1 MRTIQQL
8 TERVRRAP
16 ARSWRPQRIA
26 AHCVTAVSTFV
37 LVASVGLPALRVYAD
52 AVATSIAGQPGDG
65 PLVDNILATSAQFW
79 NPAAV
84 LTTSDGTIYI
94 ADKNHN
100 EIRSIASDGI
110 IRAAFGNGVAT
121 CATGDTQTGVYNP
134 TSLAKDEHD
143 NIFIATGCGEI
154 LEFTP
159 GDATATVV
167 AGKFDGSGNPN
178 PVTHDGMLA
187 RDVTMQPSSLTYD
200 TMSGTVYFYD
210 GATQRILSLNSGLV
224 SIVAGTGTSGF
235 SGDGG
240 QATAAQF
247 SFVGGL
253 LFANGNL
260 YVSDGGNCRVRMI
273 GTDGVISTIIG
284 DGTCQD
290 QNDNGPGVSA
300 SMQYPGPLAMDA
312 NEMLYVAGSNSGS
325 IYAYDTQAKNIMP
338 VIGIISNDSGLAI
351 EPSGNLLAL
360 HSGVNQQLYRVTGL
374 PTPTPPADGKQHGR
388 VTSVSW
394 SVGPTTALWTMDV
407 TVKTTGVLCPGVVVV
422 NVGGWQKRAS
432 VCTAGQS
439 TTARTTSFTWKVFND
454 KHVFQPGSTPA
465 VTAFVVR
472 SDAARYGGDSTTLA
486 VPVAPTL
493 VGVGDSYV
501 SGHNQTA
508 DDIFC
513 IRDDNLPAD
522 DTTCGLHANDPA
534 FSWVTRLAA
543 KLGNNIP
550 AVWQYDYDDSH
561 LLARSG
567 ATTADLFHQGQVAG
581 MVSFLQAHQ
590 NTWNVVVLSG
600 GANDIDFGGA
610 LKAFYVANAGD
621 LQTFARPWSVLL
633 RTQCPDSDTLYKLL
647 FGNGDPNGPT
657 PASVTIQSNLQTII
671 DAGRSAASSTRF
683 INMLYPNVV
692 KSTNVCGMDA
702 YDGSTVF
709 WHGSNSVV
717 KGLND
722 IHRNLAGP
730 GILTLDA
737 AGGFG
742 DNPLP
747 KLQLIRFYGY
757 PHPNDAGQSKLAA
770 MAFKSLKQ

>member
-1 MRTIQQL
+1 M
-8 TERVRRAP
+8 
-16 ARSWRPQRIA
+16 
-26 AHCVTAVSTFV
+26 TAISTFV
-37 LVASVGLPALRVYAD
+37 LVASVGLPALHVYAD

-79 NPAAV
+79 NPSDV

-100 EIRSIASDGI
+100 EVRSIASDGI
-110 IRAAFGNGVAT
+110 IRAAFGNGVAA
-121 CATGDTQTGVYNP
+121 CGTGNTQTGVYNP

-159 GDATATVV
+159 GDTTATVV

-210 GATQRILSLNSGLV
+210 GATQRILSLNSDLV
-224 SIVAGTGTSGF
+224 SIVAGTGTAGF

-240 QATAAQF
+240 QATAAQL

-260 YVSDGGNCRVRMI
+260 YVSDSGNCRVRVI

-300 SMQYPGPLAMDA
+300 SMQFPGPLAMDA
-312 NEMLYVAGSNSGS
+312 NEMLYVAGANSGS

-338 VIGIISNDSGLAI
+338 VIGIISNDTGLAI

-360 HSGVNQQLYRVTGL
+360 HSGVNQQLYRITGL

-432 VCTAGQS
+432 VCTDGQS
-439 TTARTTSFTWKVFND
+439 TGARTTTFKWKVFND

-465 VTAFVVR
+465 VTAFVAR

-508 DDIFC
+508 DDVLC
-513 IRDDNLPAD
+513 KRPDNLPAD

-550 AVWQYDYDDSH
+550 AVWQYDYDDAH

-567 ATTADLFHQGQVAG
+567 ATTAEIFTRLQAAG

-590 NTWNVVVLSG
+590 NTWNVVVFSG

-610 LKAFYVANAGD
+610 LKTYYNNAFGLNGETV
-621 LQTFARPWSVLL
+621 TPWNV
-633 RTQCPDSDTLYKLL
+633 TNQGECPDSTLLYNRLSSSL
-647 FGNGDPNGPT
+647 PDGQDA
-657 PASVTIQSNLQTII
+657 PAVTIQQNLQTLISQ
-671 DAGRSAASSTRF
+671 GKAAAPSTRF
-683 INMLYPNVV
+683 INMLYPYVV
-692 KSTNVCGMDA
+692 KSTNVCSADVTL
-702 YDGSTVF
+702 DSTVIF
-709 WHGSNSVV
+709 RGSASVV
-717 KGLND
+717 NALND
-722 IHRNLAGP
+722 IHRSLAGP
-730 GILTLDA
+730 GVLTLDA
-737 AGGFG
+737 AAGFS

-757 PHPNDAGQSKLAA
+757 PHPNDAGQNKLAT
-770 MAFKSLKQ
+770 MAFKLLKQ